1 MSYEIQRVYD
11 YKGATPAV
19 LIDRLWPRGV
29 KKERLA
35 GAVWM
40 KNVTPSTALREWFHQ
55 DSENRYAAFCKLYL
69 EELAQPE
76 KQADIHEIK
85 ELAHDNPKVILLT
98 AAKHPEMSHVPVL
111 LSVLKQD

>member
-11 YKGATPAV
+11 YKGETPA
-19 LIDRLWPRGV
+19 LFIDRLWPRGI

-35 GAVWM
+35 NAIWM
-40 KNVTPSTALREWFHQ
+40 KDITPSATLREWFHQ
-55 DSENRYAAFCKLYL
+55 DIESRYSTFCKLYL

-76 KQADIHEIK
+76 KQADILKIK
-85 ELAHDNPKVILLT
+85 QLAHDNAKVILLT
-98 AAKHPEMSHVPVL
+98 AVKHPQTSHVPVL